1 MKTPTIPT
9 LLGPDG
15 MTSLR
20 EYAGYHGGGSGFGG
34 QLRAWNPPG
43 ESVDAAL
50 LPNFTRGNARADDL
64 VRNNGYAANAIQLHQ
79 DHIVGSFF
87 RLSHRPSWRYLGI
100 GEEEAR
106 AFSREVEAAW
116 KEFAEDDCCCIDVE
130 RKRTFTMMIREGVAM
145 HAFNGELFVQATWDT
160 SPSRLFRT
168 QFRMVSPKRI
178 SNPNNTG
185 DSRNCRAGVQ
195 INDSGAA
202 LGYYVSED
210 GYPGW
215 MPQKWTWIPRE
226 LPGGRA
232 SFIHVFE
239 PVEDGQTRGAN
250 VFYSVMEQMKM
261 LDTLQNTQ
269 LQSAIVKAMYA
280 ATIESELDTQSAMDF
295 ILGANSQEQ
304 RERLTGWI
312 GEIAAYYAAAPVRLG
327 GAKVP
332 HLMPGDSLN
341 LQTAQD
347 TDNGYSVFEQS
358 LLRYIAAGLGVSY
371 EQLSRNYAQMS
382 YSTARASA
390 NESWAYFMGRR
401 KFVASRQ
408 ASQMFL
414 CWLEEAIVRRVVT
427 LPSKARFS
435 FQEARSAWGNCD
447 WIGSGRMAI
456 DGLKEVQ
463 EAVMLIEAG
472 LSTYEKE
479 CAKRGDDYQ
488 EIFAQQVRETMERR
502 AAGLKPP
509 AWAAAA
515 FESGC
520 DNQQR
525 RRRVTAELRN
535 LPHIAS
541 MAFNEPLMLEPA
553 YARVF
558 FCALAGQLGISRLT
572 DAVSGDSLTAQEAL
586 ATLALSGDDDGPRQA
601 RSYQV
606 MNGIAVL
613 PVSGTLVSRTRALQ
627 PYSGMTGYNGI
638 IARLQQA
645 ASDPMVDGI
654 LLDMDTPGGMVAGA
668 FDCADIIARVRDIK
682 PVWALANDMNCSAG
696 QLLASAASRRLV
708 TQTARTG
715 SIGVM
720 MAHSNYGAALEKQG
734 VEITLIYS
742 GSHKVDGNPY
752 SHLPD
757 DVRETL
763 QSRMDATRRMFAQK
777 VSAYTGLS
785 VQAVLDTEAAVYSG
799 QEAIDAGLADE
810 LVNSTDAITVMRDAL
825 DARKSRLSGGR
836 MTKETQSTTVS
847 ATASQADVTDV
858 VPATEGENASAAQP
872 DVNAQIT
879 AAVAAENSR
888 IMGILNCEEAHGR
901 EEQAR
906 VLAET
911 PGMTVET
918 ARRILAAAPQS
929 AQARSDTALDRL
941 MQGAPAPLA
950 AGNPASDAVNDLLN
964 TPV

>member
-1 MKTPTIPT
+1 M
-9 LLGPDG
+9 
-15 MTSLR
+15 
-20 EYAGYHGGGSGFGG
+20 
-34 QLRAWNPPG
+34 
-43 ESVDAAL
+43 
-50 LPNFTRGNARADDL
+50 
-64 VRNNGYAANAIQLHQ
+64 
-79 DHIVGSFF
+79 
-87 RLSHRPSWRYLGI
+87 
-100 GEEEAR
+100 
-106 AFSREVEAAW
+106 
-116 KEFAEDDCCCIDVE
+116 
-130 RKRTFTMMIREGVAM
+130 
-145 HAFNGELFVQATWDT
+145 
-160 SPSRLFRT
+160 
-168 QFRMVSPKRI
+168 
-178 SNPNNTG
+178 
-185 DSRNCRAGVQ
+185 
-195 INDSGAA
+195 
-202 LGYYVSED
+202 
-210 GYPGW
+210 
-215 MPQKWTWIPRE
+215 
-226 LPGGRA
+226 
-232 SFIHVFE
+232 
-239 PVEDGQTRGAN
+239 
-250 VFYSVMEQMKM
+250 
-261 LDTLQNTQ
+261 
-269 LQSAIVKAMYA
+269 
-280 ATIESELDTQSAMDF
+280 
-295 ILGANSQEQ
+295 
-304 RERLTGWI
+304 
-312 GEIAAYYAAAPVRLG
+312 
-327 GAKVP
+327 
-332 HLMPGDSLN
+332 
-341 LQTAQD
+341 
-347 TDNGYSVFEQS
+347 
-358 LLRYIAAGLGVSY
+358 
-371 EQLSRNYAQMS
+371 
-382 YSTARASA
+382 
-390 NESWAYFMGRR
+390 
-401 KFVASRQ
+401 
-408 ASQMFL
+408 
-414 CWLEEAIVRRVVT
+414 
-427 LPSKARFS
+427 
-435 FQEARSAWGNCD
+435 
-447 WIGSGRMAI
+447 
-456 DGLKEVQ
+456 
-463 EAVMLIEAG
+463 
-472 LSTYEKE
+472 
-479 CAKRGDDYQ
+479 
-488 EIFAQQVRETMERR
+488 
-502 AAGLKPP
+502 
-509 AWAAAA
+509 
-515 FESGC
+515 
-520 DNQQR
+520 
-525 RRRVTAELRN
+525 TAELRN

-572 DAVSGDSLTAQEAL
+572 DAVSGDSLTAGEAP
-586 ATLALSGDDDGPRQA
+586 AALALSGDDDGPRQA

-682 PVWALANDMNCSAG
+682 PVWALANDINCSAG
-696 QLLASAASRRLV
+696 QLLASAASRRLVTQTARTGSIGVMMAHSNYGAALEKQGVEITLIYSGSHKVDGNPAASRRLV

-879 AAVAAENSR
+879 SAVAAENSR

>member
-1 MKTPTIPT
+1 MKMSTIPT

-100 GEEEAR
+100 GEEDAR

-502 AAGLKPP
+502 AAGLKRPP
-509 AWAAAA
+509 GRLRHLNP
-515 FESGC
+515 GC

-572 DAVSGDSLTAQEAL
+572 DAVSGDSLTAGEAP
-586 ATLALSGDDDGPRQA
+586 AALALSGDDDGPRQA
-601 RSYQV
+601 RSYQI

-763 QSRMDATRRMFAQK
+763 QSRMDATRQMFAQK

-858 VPATEGENASAAQP
+858 VPVTDGENASAAQP